1 MTVSAAVD
9 ATIMNPASK
18 NPFGT
23 AEHPQSM
30 RAYLRT
36 LSERGAVQ
44 VVHSATTTEF
54 EIAAHLA
61 LVGAGPA
68 LVFDNIPGHALRV
81 VGNLL
86 PSRERIAVGLATT
99 PQALQEK
106 LVRAIRSPLP
116 GEWIDQALCQEVAV
130 DRPDLDALPIPRF
143 FEHETGP
150 YLTAGAIVA
159 RNPDTG
165 GANLSYARL
174 KPLGGNRAMIGIAP
188 NHHLA
193 VYARG
198 AAARRAR
205 LPIAVTLG
213 NHPAVAIAAALYLGL
228 DEDEMGVAGALF
240 GQPVALARC
249 GHAALGV
256 PAHCEI
262 VLEGTLDPAARVGE
276 GPVSEFHGMY
286 ESYGEGYVV
295 EFSRLTRRADAML
308 QVIQPGYF
316 PEHVWI
322 GGEAIAAGL
331 AVRVARELDN
341 VSEVAITPGGAGRM
355 HAVIALS
362 APRPGDARKAM
373 AAAWDAVNLVKLVTV
388 VDDDVDPWDAVRV
401 EQALATRMRADR
413 DLVVMPAA
421 KTDRSDPLEDGGTIA
436 KLGIDATRKTGDR
449 DDWRSAE
456 PPAHVLD
463 RIRHRL
469 ASGD

>member
-1 MTVSAAVD
+1 
-9 ATIMNPASK
+9 
-18 NPFGT
+18 
-23 AEHPQSM
+23 M
-30 RAYLRT
+30 RTYLRV
-36 LSERGAVQ
+36 LSERGALQ
-44 VVHSATTTEF
+44 VIQSATATEF

-68 LVFDNIPGHALRV
+68 LVFENVASHALRV

-86 PSRERIAVGLATT
+86 PSRERIALGLATT

-116 GEWIDQALCQEVAV
+116 GHRIDRAPCQEVAV
-130 DRPDLDALPIPRF
+130 DRPDLGTMPIPRF

-150 YLTAGAIVA
+150 DLTAGAIGA

-198 AAARRAR
+198 AAARGER

-240 GQPVALARC
+240 GAPVELARC
-249 GHAALGV
+249 AHADLGV
-256 PAHCEI
+256 PAYCEI
-262 VLEGTLDPAARVGE
+262 VLEGTLDPAARVVE

-286 ESYGEGYVV
+286 ETYGEGYVV
-295 EFSRLTRRADAML
+295 EFSRLTRRVDAFL
-308 QVIQPGYF
+308 QVIQPGYY

-331 AVRVARELDN
+331 LVRLARVLDN
-341 VSEVAITPGGAGRM
+341 VREVAITPGGAGRM

-362 APRPGDARKAM
+362 APRPDDARRAM
-373 AAAWDAVNLVKLVTV
+373 TTAWDAVNLVKRVTV

-401 EQALATRMRADR
+401 ERALATRMRADR
-413 DLVVMPAA
+413 DLLVVTAA
-421 KTDRSDPLEDGGTIA
+421 RTDRSDPLEDGGVIA
-436 KLGIDATRKTGDR
+436 KVGIDATRKQGDR
-449 DDWRSAE
+449 ADWRSAE
-456 PPAHVLD
+456 PPAAVLE
-463 RIRHRL
+463 RIRRRL
-469 ASGD
+469 ADES